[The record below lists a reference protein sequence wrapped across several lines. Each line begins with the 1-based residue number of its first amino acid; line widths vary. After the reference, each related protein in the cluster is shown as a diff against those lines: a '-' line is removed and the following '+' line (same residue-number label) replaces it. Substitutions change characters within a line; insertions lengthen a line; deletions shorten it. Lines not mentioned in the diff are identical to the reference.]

1 MPRGTASAVGST
13 TGPMVFPVHAAQT
26 LCGRLRYADE
36 AMVTVAFLSSIQDF
50 QEGRI
55 QEIADRLR
63 KEHPAWKVDVVP
75 PEGSQ
80 ALLAKYKLKFGPA
93 ILVNDRIEFVGIPRY
108 RMLVERVSQ
117 VAAGR
122 ISPRTAQPPPAAAPT
137 AAAKPGA
144 PPRPTPPPG

>member
-1 MPRGTASAVGST
+1 
-13 TGPMVFPVHAAQT
+13 MVFPVHAAQT

-63 KEHPAWKVDVVP
+63 KEHPEWKVEVVP
-75 PEGSQ
+75 PDGSK
-80 ALLAKYKLKFGPA
+80 APLAKFKLKFGPA

-108 RMLVERVSQ
+108 RMLVERVAM

-122 ISPRTAQPPPAAAPT
+122 ISPRTAQPAPAAPGAGTKP
-137 AAAKPGA
+137 AAQAPGA
-144 PPRPTPPPG
+144 PPAPAPPPG

>member
-1 MPRGTASAVGST
+1 
-13 TGPMVFPVHAAQT
+13 MVFPLPAAQT

-63 KEHPAWKVDVVP
+63 KEHPEWKVEVVP
-75 PEGSQ
+75 PDGSK
-80 ALLAKYKLKFGPA
+80 APLAKFKLKFGPA

-108 RMLVERVSQ
+108 RMLVEQ
-117 VAAGR
+117 IAMVAAAR
-122 ISPRTAQPPPAAAPT
+122 ISPRTAQPPPVPPAGTRPAAPAAAAP
-137 AAAKPGA
+137 G
-144 PPRPTPPPG
+144 PPPG